1 MTSAQLEYLL
11 QKVLYILARLS
22 QRSFAGRSPVQLQ
35 TMATA
40 LFEALQAVDSCKV
53 LPPSC
58 VAQQAQAATTAISM
72 ACRTLCILLLHI

>member
-53 LPPSC
+53 LPPS
-58 VAQQAQAATTAISM
+58 
-72 ACRTLCILLLHI
+72 